1 MADKLQSLERVLG
14 YQFNDPELLRQAVT
28 HRSRGAHN
36 NERLE
41 FLGDSVLNFVIAEAL
56 FAKFPEATEGEL
68 SRMRASLVRGRTLA
82 KVAREELELGNYLQL
97 GPGEMKSGGHRRSS
111 ILADTLE
118 AILGAVLLDADFAA
132 CRARVLHL
140 FSSRLDTVLPEL
152 AAKDA
157 KTVLQEYLQGRGQGT
172 PIYHLLG
179 SEGEDHAQVFTV
191 ACEITAGGQRFEGE
205 GSSRRKAEQVAAA
218 LALESLNGSS

>member
-97 GPGEMKSGGHRRSS
+97 QKK
-111 ILADTLE
+111 
-118 AILGAVLLDADFAA
+118 LLTYY
-132 CRARVLHL
+132 RNNIRNPKVQ
-140 FSSRLDTVLPEL
+140 STPRLD
-152 AAKDA
+152 
-157 KTVLQEYLQGRGQGT
+157 
-172 PIYHLLG
+172 
-179 SEGEDHAQVFTV
+179 
-191 ACEITAGGQRFEGE
+191 
-205 GSSRRKAEQVAAA
+205 
-218 LALESLNGSS
+218 